1 MSHWNK
7 RKSVVVVKLHI
18 LDICFTKN
26 DYFLKNSR
34 YTIFQKNKTTNRIK
48 SLRSIKDTKDLLRI
62 PIEET
67 MVIKATLYQEKSK
80 KDTNVYLQ
88 KTRNIIIRQ
97 LSKLK
102 GDTVYRDIG
111 HLEIK
116 LHEIVSS
123 GKTRYYEFS
132 LIDLDKHA
140 EATVR
145 VSIEWDHFDP
155 LKASKQ
161 EMVPKKKFF
170 GLCCNGGATEIK
182 GDDSC
187 NDSKNSTAEFFQ
199 NLRAN
204 FTLDPVQ
211 QQQDEDL
218 AEIPNNASV
227 YGNLNES
234 YSNLLKPGK
243 PLRVPTVDE
252 NDQPIPFEEE
262 EEQQQ
267 QQQVNNHDEVR
278 LEVVEAAPPMKNE
291 KEESVKEQPSNKVHS
306 PIVQTP
312 HSQKQPEISFN
323 AVTEDE
329 VDDEEGQKEKG
340 QKSRMIAQRLNKVTQ
355 GKQSFANKK
364 DSKRYSSVV
373 AARLETKIL
382 FLGSDDESGT
392 DNENEDDDV
401 QAVGDCIRE
410 SVQFLK
416 IPGKEL
422 KISKPASSTGSRN
435 VDMSLD
441 SLLNEK
447 RQSKMMKPHENRPT
461 SGNHSVA
468 NSLIEK
474 SLKNYPRSK
483 YLPEDPNLSF
493 RISTSSNT
501 HNTSKYTKKGR
512 DSVNL
517 SDVDY
522 EELTI
527 TSDMVSMSQKSA
539 FNGSHMDKNAMNR
552 QSKYVS
558 VGKVYNRNVNN
569 QKNVFA
575 NMENGEYF
583 IDNHYYPAKG
593 PNHPN
598 HSSRQQN
605 PRISR
610 EIQTRTGLYLQQ
622 ARHSREIEAF
632 QQ

>member
-1 MSHWNK
+1 
-7 RKSVVVVKLHI
+7 
-18 LDICFTKN
+18 
-26 DYFLKNSR
+26 
-34 YTIFQKNKTTNRIK
+34 
-48 SLRSIKDTKDLLRI
+48 
-62 PIEET
+62 
-67 MVIKATLYQEKSK
+67 MVIKATVYQEKSK
-80 KDTNVYLQ
+80 KNTNVYLQ
-88 KTRNIIIRQ
+88 KSRNIIIRQ

-123 GKTRYYEFS
+123 GKTKYYEFS

-145 VSIEWDHFDP
+145 VSIEWDHFDQ

-170 GLCCNGGATEIK
+170 GLCCNSDATDIK

-243 PLRVPTVDE
+243 QHVMKVPTIDE
-252 NDQPIPFEEE
+252 NDQPIPFEEDE
-262 EEQQQ
+262 EEEQ

-278 LEVVEAAPPMKNE
+278 LEIVAAAPPVKNE
-291 KEESVKEQPSNKVHS
+291 KEETETFQSPKEQRSKAHS
-306 PIVQTP
+306 PSVQAP

-329 VDDEEGQKEKG
+329 VDDEERQKEKG
-340 QKSRMIAQRLNKVTQ
+340 QKSRMIAQRLNKVTR
-355 GKQSFANKK
+355 GKQSFANNKK
-364 DSKRYSSVV
+364 DNKRHSSVV

-447 RQSKMMKPHENRPT
+447 RQSQMMKPQENRPI

-501 HNTSKYTKKGR
+501 HNSSKYTKKGR
-512 DSVNL
+512 DSANL
-517 SDVDY
+517 NDVDY

-539 FNGSHMDKNAMNR
+539 FNGSHTDKNAMNR

-583 IDNHYYPAKG
+583 MDNHYYPAKG
-593 PNHPN
+593 PNNP
-598 HSSRQQN
+598 SRSTRQQN